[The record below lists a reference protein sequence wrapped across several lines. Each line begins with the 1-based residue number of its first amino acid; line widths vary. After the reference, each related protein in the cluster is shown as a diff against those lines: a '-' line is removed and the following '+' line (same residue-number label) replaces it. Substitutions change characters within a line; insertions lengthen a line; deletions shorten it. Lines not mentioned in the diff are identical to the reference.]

1 MIEYLVKTKGVL
13 VMKMNSLFDAI
24 ILYIRIKISN
34 IKTVSLLIERYYGIK
49 KMPDEFYKLLVN
61 HSHDNKL
68 FNILGLKDIYKLID
82 FLKYGSYSSFDLS
95 GILSPIDYFRLSQ
108 KHVKPIIEKL
118 KNLPFDNSQLCLKE
132 LIADNI
138 HWKLRKNPICDD
150 EEYFKIAIKMY
161 YSIGLDNS
169 LSLLESKYGTIDY
182 EIIYYLFNN
191 LNILKRKS
199 DERFINFLFNNKKD
213 PNNTMRLI
221 LNGEYID
228 IFINFD
234 YIYNSLDYYIEK
246 LGTNLNKNKLS
257 SLLKERYVAKQLDN
271 PQISS
276 DITDDMI
283 SSYHHRYGITESE
296 QEILEE
302 NMRAYNSKLK
312 NKDKSSIMKIP
323 NMILSGYT
331 FELIPLND
339 SRNLVMGYRS
349 GNCFRI
355 NGDAMML
362 FNNFLSNPH
371 MRILS
376 ISSLEQKDFG
386 MVLLM
391 RNGNTLIAQGIE
403 LSNRIE
409 KNIDKERIY
418 DAVRLFLKNLMNEMN
433 ANGDEIVAT
442 IIGLSNNNT
451 SLYNQNILPFIINP
465 IFDGNLTF
473 YNGINNYQ
481 GLLDLEDGKSLN
493 DIKLFVP
500 DKYYY
505 EKEEQILRRN
515 YTMSRNNA
523 AYAEIEKILI
533 SLRFAKYMSS
543 SKEDIIQYYK
553 NLVGKKELFTI
564 CTLSWFI
571 TVFSDG
577 SIDSFIASSDKDTL
591 NTFNLELDKVK
602 TIQGKKKSRIK
613 I

>member
-1 MIEYLVKTKGVL
+1 
-13 VMKMNSLFDAI
+13 MKMNCLFDAI
-24 ILYIRIKISN
+24 ILYIRIKTSN
-34 IKTVSLLIERYYGIK
+34 IKTVSLLIERYYDTK

-68 FNILGLKDIYKLID
+68 FNILRLKDIYKLID

-138 HWKLRKNPICDD
+138 HWKLRKKPICDD

-199 DERFINFLFNNKKD
+199 DECFVNFLFNNKKD

-228 IFINFD
+228 IFIHFD